1 MAVFSCAREHALRV
15 GILCATFF
23 LGYGQAVSEPRN
35 CTPEAAFLCYDMYR
49 LELKGAQALA
59 DEGTYQEALDQ
70 KCRRIKDKLPCHKEF
85 ALCPE
90 TTRSR
95 FTVQERGYQAVRD
108 IICDTQALK
117 DSYVAGR
124 CQDPTKLIDC
134 LVEWTFRNFDDDP
147 PRDENTRLCR
157 RLQGSSACYQET
169 FVASSCPVSLESAKP
184 AFTRTQK
191 ALVELVG
198 CGEPN
203 GSTPLSSAPQGLLL
217 AMLALSIVRWITS

>member
-1 MAVFSCAREHALRV
+1 
-15 GILCATFF
+15 
-23 LGYGQAVSEPRN
+23 
-35 CTPEAAFLCYDMYR
+35 MYR

-59 DEGTYQEALDQ
+59 DEGTYQEAIDQ

-90 TTRSR
+90 TTRSK
-95 FTVQERGYQAVRD
+95 FTVQEM
-108 IICDTQALK
+108 

-124 CQDPTKLIDC
+124 CQDATKLIDC

-169 FVASSCPVSLESAKP
+169 FVASSCPMPLESAKP
-184 AFTRTQK
+184 AFTTTQK

-203 GSTPLSSAPQGLLL
+203 GSTPLSSTPQGLLL